1 MWLSE
6 IKNEIKTSKIPKII
20 IANKYDLVESGQRE
34 RAVSEKE
41 LVDFCVEHGLDF
53 RETSAVTGH
62 NVRETFSEFIQC
74 RRASIQRSSTTPLA
88 TSRRSRAARNCTL
101 IASPWRGRSPRAQKP
116 NHPTAPNAAD
126 FSLKL

>member
-1 MWLSE
+1 MFDMTERKSFQDLKVWLSE

-41 LVDFCVEHGLDF
+41 LVDFCVEHSLDF

-74 RRASIQRSSTTPLA
+74 IHISIQRSLTTP
-88 TSRRSRAARNCTL
+88 TGTWRRSRAAKNCM
-101 IASPWRGRSPRAQKP
+101 
-116 NHPTAPNAAD
+116 
-126 FSLKL
+126 